1 MAIDAGSDTSAAFLK
16 DSPTLWES
24 WQSVESIIMPEP
36 PLDVL
41 PVTDASDA
49 LAKPHEDLEE
59 KNRGGITELFGESSS
74 PDGL

>member
-1 MAIDAGSDTSAAFLK
+1 
-16 DSPTLWES
+16 
-24 WQSVESIIMPEP
+24 MPEP

-49 LAKPHEDLEE
+49 LAEPHEDLEE
-59 KNRGGITELFGESSS
+59 KNRGGITELFGEPSS